1 MKVRIDPLDR
11 LFSRYI
17 LARDKY
23 CQRCGGL
30 GGLQTSHFWGRARR
44 SVRWDEDNACLL
56 CFGCHMYFTAHP
68 FEHTEWFG
76 NRLGEDKF
84 NMLLSRMRNTHP
96 KPDKKL
102 IEIYLRERIKE
113 FRD

>member
-1 MKVRIDPLDR
+1 VRKR
-11 LFSRYI
+11 SGG
-17 LARDKY
+17 Y
-23 CQRCGGL
+23 CERCGKYYGWKK
-30 GGLQTSHFWGRARR
+30 LQCSHFFGRARR
-44 SVRWDEDNACLL
+44 SVRWDEDNACALD
-56 CFGCHMYFTAHP
+56 FGCHQYFTAHP
-68 FEHTEWFG
+68 LEHTEWFM

-113 FRD
+113 FK